1 MHLVGTFAPIDD
13 ADCIRIHGVAHRL
26 GQALKFFNDSTTRAK
41 KYILT
46 FVYDK
51 GLDSYSESVRNFIRV
66 VLPDKK
72 LNHQQVFKQS
82 TSEKDTK
89 VAKVRNLIENLNADL
104 KQYRGFERELPLSRI
119 DMAAHEVISNQ

>member
-1 MHLVGTFAPIDD
+1 MTKDLIAIPSLFA
-13 ADCIRIHGVAHRL
+13 
-26 GQALKFFNDSTTRAK
+26 
-41 KYILT
+41 IL
-46 FVYDK
+46 FVLYC
-51 GLDSYSESVRNFIRV
+51 RT
-66 VLPDKK
+66 KK